1 MSTGRNLV
9 RLGIRA
15 LAVTTVVRQIR
26 QARQDGDGLR
36 LLDGA
41 VNALAVLTAV
51 LIIIREIRQRSEDK
65 TEAAEESPV

>member
-65 TEAAEESPV
+65 TEAVEESPV

>member
-9 RLGIRA
+9 RLGARA

-26 QARQDGDGLR
+26 HARQDGDGLR
-36 LLDGA
+36 LLDAA

-65 TEAAEESPV
+65 TEAVEESPI